1 MRFDHLYS
9 NSSIITNR
17 NSHQETFENSAVVV
31 REKCHIFKSKLSQTQ
46 NQKKILVSLWVT
58 TLVPRWSEAAPL
70 RKPQKL
76 FFLNQNGD
84 AARKLIASSE
94 SRSRSLQ
101 FPMHT
106 QPYARYWKL
115 WACILLRMHLVSH
128 ALTKSVGSRSPSL
141 YCCSEILMLL
151 LKCFMADDLYRCD
164 PGPQERIQSSGW
176 LSGNDGSRKDNF
188 TKVCQ
193 KPCYLYA
200 C

>member
-17 NSHQETFENSAVVV
+17 NSHQKTFENSAVVV
-31 REKCHIFKSKLSQTQ
+31 KEKCHIFKSKLSQTQ

-58 TLVPRWSEAAPL
+58 TLVPCWSEATPL
-70 RKPQKL
+70 KKPQKL

-106 QPYARYWKL
+106 QPYARYWKR
-115 WACILLRMHLVSH
+115 WACILPRIHLVDH
-128 ALTKSVGSRSPSL
+128 ALTKSVGSRSPPL
-141 YCCSEILMLL
+141 YCCSETLMPLS
-151 LKCFMADDLYRCD
+151 KCFMADDLYRCD
-164 PGPQERIQSSGW
+164 PRSQERIQFW
-176 LSGNDGSRKDNF
+176 LAFWERRESER
-188 TKVCQ
+188 Q
-193 KPCYLYA
+193 LY
-200 C
+200 